1 MMINIRLSSSLEVEA
16 HHPPRSDKLRFMAKF
31 LTWTKKSNPL
41 EEKNCLILNFGIHDF
56 QYNSIRK
63 KIKKFSM
70 PYYN

>member
-1 MMINIRLSSSLEVEA
+1 MIMKIRMVSSQA
-16 HHPPRSDKLRFMAKF
+16 PQDDHPAKSDKLGFMKKF
-31 LTWTKKSNPL
+31 WAWTKKSNPL
-41 EEKNCLILNFGIHDF
+41 EEKNCLILNFGIYDF